1 MPILTRTIDLLLR
14 GVRADFALIIDQAEK
29 QVNAMENNV
38 YLDATNKTGALFDEM
53 NATGYQRREFISVT
67 GVSELLPVE
76 ELQPF
81 PETTYQP
88 SYITSVEPFKF
99 ARRVKVSQE
108 AVDRRDTQYQK
119 ALDEVSKLQYAWVN
133 TKTRQMFDRFNRAF
147 STVAAGIYWLFDYN
161 DTVALVASNHPL
173 KNGSTYSNTV
183 TASAITTTSIESMV
197 LVLQNQVDDIGE
209 PAPMGG
215 GTKYLVLPFAKV
227 RTAKEQ
233 IESEWI
239 PSSANNNIN
248 VWRTTGWIMVTSPF
262 LGAAQG
268 GAGSDT
274 AWFVVDAMY
283 SPLKDVIFKSVENH
297 TWYDEN
303 TKAFVYDIEFQH
315 KVGAIDFRGLVGNT
329 GL

>member
-1 MPILTRTIDLLLR
+1 MPILTRSIDLLLR

-29 QVNAMENNV
+29 QVNAMQNNV
-38 YLDATNKTGALFDEM
+38 YLDTTNKTGALFDEM

-67 GVSELLPVE
+67 GVNELLPVE

-88 SYITSVEPFKF
+88 SYITAVEPYKF

-108 AVDRRDTQYQK
+108 SVDRRDTQYQK
-119 ALDEVSKLQYAWVN
+119 ALDEVSKLQYAWIN
-133 TKTRQMFDRFNRAF
+133 TKTRQMFDRFNKAF
-147 STVAAGIYWLFDYN
+147 ATIANGVYYLFDYN
-161 DTVALVASNHPL
+161 DGVALCATNHPL
-173 KNGSTYSNTV
+173 KNGNTYSNLV
-183 TASAITTTSIESMV
+183 TASAISTTSIESMI

-215 GTKYLVLPFAKV
+215 GTNYLVLPFSKV
-227 RTAKEQ
+227 RVAKEQ

-239 PSSANNNIN
+239 PGNANNNIN
-248 VWRTTGWIMVTSPF
+248 VWKTTGWMMVTSPF

-268 GAGSDT
+268 QGSDT
-274 AWFVVDAMY
+274 AWFIVDAMY
-283 SPLKDVIFKSVENH
+283 SPLKDVIFKAVESH

-315 KVGAIDFRGLVGNT
+315 KVGAVDFRGMVGNQ